1 MVTVIDHVIE
11 LGESKSEDIME
22 VIKSGKVKR
31 SINWKSQWEGRI
43 YGYKVLVDA
52 ETSPAAST
60 VETGSTAL
68 AHRQAG
74 RTAE

>member
-43 YGYKVLVDA
+43 YGY
-52 ETSPAAST
+52 
-60 VETGSTAL
+60 
-68 AHRQAG
+68 RIC
-74 RTAE
+74 